1 MSWRTLFTVTAPPIA
16 LEASR
21 TVVTAP
27 RTVPM
32 RLRTFAAL
40 SARPVW
46 AELWRAATFS
56 TSFTTEKG
64 IHRASYSGITRVED
78 VCAFRTLRPRE
89 GTADRVRRR
98 AQRREDTA
106 PTRGAPAAR
115 GPRPPGRLRE
125 ARPRRVRDRPSGEG
139 QLPGPPDRRGPDD
152 RYGRR
157 ADRRHRRPPG
167 RRARRGHRALRP
179 RRSRPPGRRGLQGR
193 AAREDRGRASGPL
206 DGAALPQRSQP
217 RPDPHR
223 LRAQP
228 APAPLRPPRPRRHP
242 AL

>member
-64 IHRASYSGITRVED
+64 IHRAAYSGITRVED

-89 GTADRVRRR
+89 GTADRVRRP
-98 AQRREDTA
+98 AQQREDNA
-106 PTRGAPAAR
+106 PPRGAPAAR

-157 ADRRHRRPPG
+157 ADRLHPPPPHPRPP
-167 RRARRGHRALRP
+167 RGHPPLRP
-179 RRSRPPGRRGLQGR
+179 RPP
-193 AAREDRGRASGPL
+193 
-206 DGAALPQRSQP
+206 LP
-217 RPDPHR
+217 
-223 LRAQP
+223 
-228 APAPLRPPRPRRHP
+228 PPRQAFQPP
-242 AL
+242 P